1 MGKKKT
7 QNDNMKNFFN
17 AMSYE
22 LAGDIGVIDNEE
34 MINNSKLITGKKS
47 RDKNQLEK

>member
-1 MGKKKT
+1 MKKKKI
-7 QNDNMKNFFN
+7 QNDNMNNFFN

-47 RDKNQLEK
+47 DDRNQLER